1 MDFKWLVGLLLF
13 CGTAVAQQYNLSINQ
28 YPPCNTT
35 WQKSGNVYTC
45 TGGNGQV
52 TLNDGDVIVASQD
65 STLSADAGISLT
77 NNKIGSA
84 SSRINLKAR
93 FGVIVSQGYQNTIYG
108 DVLAGSSSITLNNIY
123 LYGSITTSGNVSLNS
138 GVVQGNITS
147 SSNSVSVTN
156 VQLSGDINANSSVTI
171 SGGTY
176 SGDITMRSNNPVT
189 FNSVNMTSGSVSGA
203 SSFNAT
209 GSQLGSQGSP
219 VIISTTSN
227 NITVTNSTV
236 YGNLTAATNNAGGV
250 VNVNNSSVTGTCLPV
265 SNPVN
270 ACVPAPVALYQLEE
284 SKWTGV
290 AGEVKNAV
298 ADMLHGRAM
307 RGAKTNTVSPALPAN
322 ANNLGTCGY
331 GEFIGSS
338 NQYVEVSHDARL
350 SFSNQLTV
358 SAWVYPVSL
367 PSAGNLYSIV
377 SKDGNYE
384 FHLDSQGRVFW
395 YWERSSGASRTLTT
409 NTRIPLNTWSHIV
422 IRYDAMAANNQRQK
436 IYINGVAD
444 TARGNDASSL
454 RANTQNLEIGRDYID
469 SRSFNG
475 RIDEVAIYGS
485 ALSDTQIAELYSQ
498 RHPCGGS
505 TLICETDDFSQPL
518 GDRWAVKQSAG
529 GFIPSITADRRL
541 RMTQASTGQATS
553 ATYQR
558 LFPAAGNLV
567 TLTFNHYAYGGTST
581 GADGMTVVLSDASV
595 TPQPGAAGGPLGYG
609 HYQPSNSPGFAGG
622 WLGFGLDEY
631 GNFSSFGGGG
641 SVGYRPQSVVVRGS
655 GSNFSGYNY
664 LRGTCNNGTT
674 NVNTSCLS
682 PKVDGNGSANHRYR
696 LTIDSRTS
704 GRAMVKVERDTGSGF
719 ISLID
724 SFDALDP
731 ALGQSPLP
739 QDFYVS
745 LTGSTGALTNIHE
758 LDNVEIC
765 ALKSREVGVQ
775 VDHFE
780 LQYSGQP
787 LTCNPEEIT
796 IKACANPDCSLL
808 ITEQV
813 AVSLLPQ
820 SLQDGGWYPLSGANN
835 VSGNTVTFT
844 GGTGKVLL
852 RNNTQTQ
859 VTLGVS
865 KSVPAVKPLS
875 ETLCKAGAGTPSAA
889 ACTLN
894 FADSGFFFD
903 VPDTYSNQPQD
914 VTISAVKKD
923 DITKQCVPGFTGV
936 RSVGFWGTY
945 NNPNTNSFGSKISI
959 DGNAIATYAAS
970 VPSPTPT
977 TLNLTF
983 DNQGKATLK
992 KVTYPDAGQMQ
1003 LSASHNGSDET
1014 AGLVMTGS
1022 DTFVAR
1028 PVGLCITPPQGV
1040 CAAGDS
1046 SCPVFKKAG
1055 DTFQVDIK
1063 AMAWESANDG
1073 DICAGNLTTPNFA
1086 LTNIALATQLVA
1098 PIPGQNAQVGTA
1110 SYNHSNGMG
1119 INNLNKVSQSVSE
1132 VGVFRMTATPPAN
1145 GYFNYTIPSAQSQ
1158 PVGRFVPWDYSLSN
1172 GFITPACNAFTYMS
1186 QPFASGFVLT
1196 ARNLQKGT
1204 TANYK
1209 GAFAKGVAEMV
1220 AANALDGVARDKRIT
1235 LSPSLSW
1242 ASGVASINQ
1251 QSPFGLNTRFDRAA
1265 SPEAPFATLSFGIKV
1280 DDKDG
1285 GNTLLANP
1293 NMNTAVAGTCSGS
1306 GCNAV
1311 LLGTQKL
1318 LYGRLQAGTAAGLAS
1333 APLAIP
1339 LQMQYYEGGNWLQN
1353 KEDQCTQLSLAN
1365 QGFIF
1370 LNPSHTFDAATR
1382 ELNLGAGRKIKL
1394 GLGSSAP
1401 GGDAALAKDGE
1412 ILFHFAK
1419 PDISVRIPY
1428 KVELAKQPS
1437 QPLWLS
1443 DPTSANDGNLQGEA
1457 IFGSSR
1463 GNDRIIY
1470 RREVL
1475 H

>member
-1 MDFKWLVGLLLF
+1 MRNLWIVAAVWLFSGAAGAFQVIDTATYFPAVTQGHRGDTNVNCNSLGNPALTMYGSAKVNGTAGAALNYCASTQGSGMPLDACDNADGSRRLCTITRNTIRGLSITGGNIFFSSSGSSGNFTQCQAGQQLNVGSATSNQFNSIALNTSCSLSFSSAATEYRIKSLALNNGAKVIFSSGDYWIESLTMNQGTEIQIQGEVRIFVKNTLELNDAILNASGEGSLLLF
-13 CGTAVAQQYNLSINQ
+13 GY
-28 YPPCNTT
+28 
-35 WQKSGNVYTC
+35 
-45 TGGNGQV
+45 GG
-52 TLNDGDVIVASQD
+52 
-65 STLSADAGISLT
+65 
-77 NNKIGSA
+77 
-84 SSRINLKAR
+84 
-93 FGVIVSQGYQNTIYG
+93 
-108 DVLAGSSSITLNNIY
+108 ITLNG
-123 LYGSITTSGNVSLNS
+123 GSQINGYVYSDQNLTLNNSAIIRGRTTSRSLNM
-138 GVVQGNITS
+138 TD
-147 SSNSVSVTN
+147 NSVINDQTFTPILGCFSDNFPGTV
-156 VQLSGDINANSSVTI
+156 LSDKWVVKRTSGTFDPKII
-171 SGGTY
+171 SG
-176 SGDITMRSNNPVT
+176 
-189 FNSVNMTSGSVSGA
+189 
-203 SSFNAT
+203 
-209 GSQLGSQGSP
+209 
-219 VIISTTSN
+219 
-227 NITVTNSTV
+227 
-236 YGNLTAATNNAGGV
+236 
-250 VNVNNSSVTGTCLPV
+250 
-265 SNPVN
+265 
-270 ACVPAPVALYQLEE
+270 
-284 SKWTGV
+284 
-290 AGEVKNAV
+290 
-298 ADMLHGRAM
+298 
-307 RGAKTNTVSPALPAN
+307 
-322 ANNLGTCGY
+322 
-331 GEFIGSS
+331 
-338 NQYVEVSHDARL
+338 
-350 SFSNQLTV
+350 
-358 SAWVYPVSL
+358 
-367 PSAGNLYSIV
+367 
-377 SKDGNYE
+377 
-384 FHLDSQGRVFW
+384 
-395 YWERSSGASRTLTT
+395 
-409 NTRIPLNTWSHIV
+409 
-422 IRYDAMAANNQRQK
+422 
-436 IYINGVAD
+436 
-444 TARGNDASSL
+444 
-454 RANTQNLEIGRDYID
+454 
-469 SRSFNG
+469 
-475 RIDEVAIYGS
+475 
-485 ALSDTQIAELYSQ
+485 
-498 RHPCGGS
+498 
-505 TLICETDDFSQPL
+505 
-518 GDRWAVKQSAG
+518 
-529 GFIPSITADRRL
+529 RL
-541 RMTQASTGQATS
+541 RMTEASGNQATS

-558 LFPAAGNLV
+558 LFPAANNLV
-567 TLTFNHYAYGGTST
+567 EVTFRYYAWSPNWWNTGG
-581 GADGMTVVLSDASV
+581 DGLAVILSDATV
-595 TPQPGAAGGPLGYG
+595 TPQPGSFGGALGYAQRDNG
-609 HYQPSNSPGFAGG
+609 TPGFAGG
-622 WLGFGLDEY
+622 WLGVGLDEY
-631 GNFSSFGGGG
+631 GNFSNGNEGKVGGPGFRAQAIAIRGG
-641 SVGYRPQSVVVRGS
+641 VGSSYRYLAGTAANLNPKIDVS
-655 GSNFSGYNY
+655 G
-664 LRGTCNNGTT
+664 
-674 NVNTSCLS
+674 TS
-682 PKVDGNGSANHRYR
+682 SAQPGHLYR
-696 LTIDSRTS
+696 LRIDSRVA
-704 GRAMVKVERDTGSGF
+704 GRSMVSLDRNTGSGF
-719 ISLID
+719 STLVAP
-724 SFDALDP
+724 FDAMATAGQEQVP
-731 ALGQSPLP
+731 A
-739 QDFYVS
+739 DFLLS
-745 LTGSTGALTNIHE
+745 LTGSTGGANNNHE
-758 LDNVEIC
+758 LDDIQIC
-765 ALKSREVGVQ
+765 ALRSNPIGVQ
-775 VDHFE
+775 IDHFQ
-780 LQYSGQP
+780 LDHSGQP
-787 LTCNPEEIT
+787 LTCNPET
-796 IKACANPDCSLL
+796 VTVKACADAACTTL
-808 ITEQV
+808 ITDPV
-813 AVSLLPQ
+813 TATLSLTPT
-820 SLQDGGWYPLSGANN
+820 SASNGWIG
-835 VSGNTVTFT
+835 GNTVTFS
-844 GGTGKVLL
+844 GGSTKVQL
-852 RNNTQTQ
+852 RNNTPTA
-859 VTLGVS
+859 VTIGVS
-865 KSVPAVKPLS
+865 GSTPTTKPFS
-875 ETLCKAGAGTPSAA
+875 TTLCKAGAGTPSAA

-903 VPDTYSNQPQD
+903 VPDIYSNQPQD

-959 DGNAIATYAAS
+959 DGNTIATYAGS
-970 VPSPTPT
+970 VSSPTPT
-977 TLNLTF
+977 PLDLTF

-992 KVTYPDAGQMQ
+992 KVTYSDAGQMK
-1003 LSASHNGSDET
+1003 LSASHNGSGET

-1055 DTFQVDIK
+1055 ETFQVDIK

-1119 INNLNKVSQSVSE
+1119 INNINKVTQSVSE

-1204 TANYK
+1204 TQNYQ

-1242 ASGVASINQ
+1242 ASGIASVNQ

-1353 KEDQCTQLSLAN
+1353 KEDKCTQLSLAN

-1428 KVELAKQPS
+1428 KVDLAKQPS

-1475 H
+1475 Q